1 MSGLPLAF
9 NVYMDVVI
17 KEMKMEMRFYKTRK
31 DLKLTGLLFADD
43 LVLCRASEEYDKIFC

>member
-43 LVLCRASEEYDKIFC
+43 LVLCQASEEYDKIFC